1 MSSGTSHISIAID
14 GPSGAGKSTMADRLG
29 REFGFLHVDTGA
41 MYRAVGLAVKRRGID
56 VKDREAV
63 EALCGELD
71 IRAELSENGQRTVLN
86 GEDVSKAIR
95 ENSVSAYASAVAA
108 YPGVRAFLLE
118 LQRETARTQ
127 NVIMDGRD
135 IGTVVLPDAG
145 IKIYLTASA
154 RSRAKRRFDELR
166 ERGEAVDEEEILREI
181 EARDR
186 ADSTRKIAPLTRHP
200 DAVLADTSWLSFEEG
215 YSLLRKIVAE
225 ELDRVR

>member
-1 MSSGTSHISIAID
+1 MNSGTSHISIAID

-186 ADSTRKIAPLTRHP
+186 ADSTREIAPLTRHP

-225 ELDRVR
+225 ELGRVR

>member
-1 MSSGTSHISIAID
+1 MEECKIITFENVCKEYRIGDSSFFALKDASFEIREGSFVVIL

-95 ENSVSAYASAVAA
+95 ENSVSAYAS
-108 YPGVRAFLLE
+108 
-118 LQRETARTQ
+118 
-127 NVIMDGRD
+127 
-135 IGTVVLPDAG
+135 
-145 IKIYLTASA
+145 
-154 RSRAKRRFDELR
+154 
-166 ERGEAVDEEEILREI
+166 
-181 EARDR
+181 
-186 ADSTRKIAPLTRHP
+186 
-200 DAVLADTSWLSFEEG
+200 
-215 YSLLRKIVAE
+215 
-225 ELDRVR
+225 